1 METPQHAIAPE
12 EPTVS
17 VQPPHV
23 LVLPTEGVADHVASQ
38 LREEGFDPVEVDGG
52 QDGWTVR
59 ITDEVLQALGAAPDV
74 ALVLPLLAAC
84 GTPVHLGPLGA
95 GGEFRELQRAPA

>member
-23 LVLPTEGVADHVASQ
+23 LVLPTEGVADHVATQ
-38 LREEGFDPVEVDGG
+38 LREEGFDPVEVGG
-52 QDGWTVR
+52 GPDGWTVR
-59 ITDEVLQALGAAPDV
+59 IIDSRLPDADGGGAVEGLKTRFRALAEQHQ
-74 ALVLPLLAAC
+74 
-84 GTPVHLGPLGA
+84 GTYI
-95 GGEFRELQRAPA
+95 ES